1 MKYQM
6 VIDYLRARLTD
17 GMRAQADNDGWLNY
31 LPSALTTL
39 RTVTLLSTSFLCA
52 AVACLGGT
60 LLFYILLSRIFS
72 PAAAHHER
80 SLYFDYTKAD
90 AIATAH
96 FLPESQYNRAYNSEV
111 STVSLMGALSRM
123 ASIRVSQ
130 QKTPGNCPDLQ
141 AAASQTRFLSSRQRF
156 DVWLELATPEAHGQE
171 GDEVFQVTCAF
182 CNQSSKSS

>member
-1 MKYQM
+1 ML
-6 VIDYLRARLTD
+6 IDYLRAILTD
-17 GMRAQADNDGWLNY
+17 GMRPQADNDGWLNY

-130 QKTPGNCPDLQ
+130 QKTLGNCLTCRQQHHKRGFCPQDNDLMCGWSLQ
-141 AAASQTRFLSSRQRF
+141 PPRHMDRREMRSFR
-156 DVWLELATPEAHGQE
+156 
-171 GDEVFQVTCAF
+171 
-182 CNQSSKSS
+182 

>member
-1 MKYQM
+1 M
-6 VIDYLRARLTD
+6 TD

-39 RTVTLLSTSFLCA
+39 RTVTLLSTSLLCA
-52 AVACLGGT
+52 AVAWLGGT
-60 LLFYILLSRIFS
+60 LLFYILLSRFFS

-111 STVSLMGALSRM
+111 STVLLIGAL
-123 ASIRVSQ
+123 
-130 QKTPGNCPDLQ
+130 PG
-141 AAASQTRFLSSRQRF
+141 F
-156 DVWLELATPEAHGQE
+156 
-171 GDEVFQVTCAF
+171 
-182 CNQSSKSS
+182 NQSQSAEDTGHLC